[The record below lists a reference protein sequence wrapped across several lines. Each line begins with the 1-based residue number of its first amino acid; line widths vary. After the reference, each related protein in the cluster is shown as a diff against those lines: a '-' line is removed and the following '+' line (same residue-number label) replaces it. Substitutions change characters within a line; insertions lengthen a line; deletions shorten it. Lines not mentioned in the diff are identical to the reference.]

1 MKSHHF
7 IGIGRIPGDLATGA
21 TSPLQ
26 LADTVTKLIIA
37 CGLHVVAEHATGF
50 EQGGKTLTWILAESH
65 LVLHLWMEE
74 GFATLDLHVCDY
86 SRSNVEGA
94 TLLRDRLD
102 EVCFS
107 EGGGEWREMSVEYT

>member
-1 MKSHHF
+1 
-7 IGIGRIPGDLATGA
+7 
-21 TSPLQ
+21 
-26 LADTVTKLIIA
+26 
-37 CGLHVVAEHATGF
+37 
-50 EQGGKTLTWILAESH
+50 
-65 LVLHLWMEE
+65 MEE